1 MNRKRRRRAAA
12 AITAMLLALSHL
24 AVPAA
29 AEGIPEAAAGQLS
42 AAITLTET
50 DLDNNTDTIRILL
63 QQSIDLMGPDNP
75 MTATLQSVM
84 LLLDTGTADAAS
96 VSVLLKSVVDSAGE
110 LPGDAMDSQ
119 ASTETAD
126 SEAIPETQP
135 ASETEPAP
143 GMEPAPETQ
152 PASGTEPAQ
161 ESHASIADK
170 REPNEQ
176 GLPVYEVSSFIKA
189 IMQKQVLVNVP
200 GDWGNNASGRSL
212 TSFSPVNDSGAISP
226 AAGTLTISYF
236 PMEGLDEETALET
249 YAKNIADMS
258 VTTSLT
264 SEKVQAARLSGEKL
278 YFTMTVGANQFTCET
293 FCFAYQG
300 TIYAIELMQGP
311 QTTYDYFPMYDEV
324 VDSAKVGDEEE
335 IREAEAQSEAG
346 IPVEPEDIDEPVIEE
361 TDAPVIEETDS
372 QPAPETD
379 GQIIEETDGQI
390 IEETDQ
396 PTQETDAPPVPEE
409 IVATGDIGTFQYALN
424 GHTYQFPTRVADL
437 APEDLA
443 LNRSLTLPYDFSSDA
458 DMAGGR
464 WTETVNTQYYYFENS
479 LFKEMA
485 GVTNMEGYPVPLS
498 DGVVTA
504 LIDTQGDY
512 INITLPGD
520 VKVGSAESEILRGFP
535 EFATM
540 PMDGT
545 AAFRT
550 DANGHEELLYACNVR
565 DDGCNGYVLIRND
578 DPFYSAV
585 SMICENGIIKE
596 ISYECLGTVRA
607 EGVFLY

>member
-12 AITAMLLALSHL
+12 AITAMLLALPHL

-29 AEGIPEAAAGQLS
+29 AEGIPEEAAGQLS

-50 DLDNNTDTIRILL
+50 DLDNNADTIRILL
-63 QQSIDLMGPDNP
+63 QQSMDLMGPDNP

-119 ASTETAD
+119 ASTETAG
-126 SEAIPETQP
+126 SEAAPETQP
-135 ASETEPAP
+135 VPETELVR
-143 GMEPAPETQ
+143 ETQ

-170 REPNEQ
+170 REPNAQ

-311 QTTYDYFPMYDEV
+311 QTTYDYFPMYDKV
-324 VDSAKVGDEEE
+324 VDSAEVGDEEE

-346 IPVEPEDIDEPVIEE
+346 IPVEPEDTDEPVIEE
-361 TDAPVIEETDS
+361 TDGPDV
-372 QPAPETD
+372 PETD
-379 GQIIEETDGQI
+379 GQIVQETDGPIIEETDGRI
-390 IEETDQ
+390 IEETD
-396 PTQETDAPPVPEE
+396 APPMPEQ
-409 IVATGDIGTFQYALN
+409 IAATGDIGTFQYALN